1 MMLANVPLN
10 SKWSRIIETIH
21 LNLKNIYYL
30 KIWCLFCQILKAP
43 NIIEGHRFPANKLF
57 DDKWSTINRT
67 WYSPWSSWDQTI
79 EKWYWHWK
87 PDLDKSGRFM
97 WPKLFLIV
105 LKTDFNAMLL
115 FLKFVSFLKSPLF
128 LVINFPL
135 GQFVRQYIDIRFP
148 RKIVHILLRL
158 SKVINAIGKKWNRSL
173 VNVGD
178 TIGRQATNCII

>member
-1 MMLANVPLN
+1 MSAFWFGYLFSIMLANVPLN

-67 WYSPWSSWDQTI
+67 WHSLWSSWDQTI

-87 PDLDKSGRFM
+87 PDLDKLSGRFM

-115 FLKFVSFLKSPLF
+115 FLKFVSFLKMSIVF
-128 LVINFPL
+128 GYKFPI
-135 GQFVRQYIDIRFP
+135 GSICSTIYRHTFSTENCSHSV
-148 RKIVHILLRL
+148 K
-158 SKVINAIGKKWNRSL
+158 AIESN
-173 VNVGD
+173 
-178 TIGRQATNCII
+178 